1 MVNWGEYKIVLKKV
15 NHDVPIIE
23 YTEAFKKWLNV
34 YARRGLMAYEKGELE
49 YEQQVAS
56 ATAATE
62 AAAEAKEDE
71 EEAAGIHSGR
81 RKNFLDTSSSGSDD
95 EAGASGSE

>member
-1 MVNWGEYKIVLKKV
+1 MGGEVANASTYLLPRAIIV
-15 NHDVPIIE
+15 H
-23 YTEAFKKWLNV
+23 
-34 YARRGLMAYEKGELE
+34 RGGHTFFPDSAITMPDSSSYSIAECE

-62 AAAEAKEDE
+62 AAAEAREDE
-71 EEAAGIHSGR
+71 EVAAGIHSGR

-95 EAGASGSE
+95 EEAASGSE